1 MDIRLLKLSN
11 NKGEKDKLTSQDILS
26 IHLGYFIMNGKV
38 TYLTDK
44 AIAKKPDYVILVL
57 GNSPV
62 CYWCHVLDYDY
73 KNGEIFKSQKS
84 NFVKY
89 SPDKYKSDEN
99 ISWLLLDSMQAIP
112 KEFLDAVETNKEVM
126 EFVGNRANHKKIDLQ
141 VIVYKII

>member
-38 TYLTDK
+38 TYSTDK

-62 CYWCHVLDYDY
+62 CYWCHVLDL
-73 KNGEIFKSQKS
+73 
-84 NFVKY
+84 KY
-89 SPDKYKSDEN
+89 HSK
-99 ISWLLLDSMQAIP
+99 IHLL
-112 KEFLDAVETNKEVM
+112 
-126 EFVGNRANHKKIDLQ
+126 KICSLIQ
-141 VIVYKII
+141 LGYSRGG